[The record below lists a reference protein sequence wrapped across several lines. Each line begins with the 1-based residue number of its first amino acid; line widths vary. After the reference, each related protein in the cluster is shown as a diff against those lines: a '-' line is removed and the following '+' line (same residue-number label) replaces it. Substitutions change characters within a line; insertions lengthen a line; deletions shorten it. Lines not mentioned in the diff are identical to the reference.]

1 MNEILGTIKIN
12 VTTTESEVDLNG
24 GEFLI
29 SSDID
34 LYIGTQAAEFYI
46 PAKTIIG
53 RPLCAE
59 KIKVKGSD
67 TGNAYIMFV
76 G

>member
-1 MNEILGTIKIN
+1 MNEILETREVT
-12 VTTTESEVDLNG
+12 VTTSESEENLNG

-29 SSDID
+29 SSDVDI
-34 LYIGTQAAEFYI
+34 YIGTQAAEFYI

-59 KIKVKGSD
+59 KIKVKGSAN
-67 TGNAYIMFV
+67 GKAYIMLV